1 MRKNEDPHLRYVRKL
16 VLRKRIE
23 LVLLGILIVGII
35 GYAGTGLVY
44 SGVLAAS
51 AERTINTVVSDQNSL
66 NQSFTS
72 INSELSALS
81 TSSTFN
87 AQQAIALVDKSVS
100 NSELA
105 TRTITQDDASLGSVE
120 KQLAANRWLTAIGH
134 SSVDRESTRIA
145 HARDALAA
153 ARTIASDQVLDG
165 RFWHSLYTALGD
177 LDTLNKQSGA
187 GDLASARATLTS
199 MQMDVTIAVQQ
210 STSPGLPTDLHDLMV
225 DLQSFVTD
233 YGKQLDAQLA
243 GDDASVAQ
251 YQASVEAD
259 LTKLSAYDIDKIG
272 KEIDAFYKPLVDRF
286 NSQIAAATA

>member
-1 MRKNEDPHLRYVRKL
+1 MRKNQDPHLRYGRKL

-23 LVLLGILIVGII
+23 LVALGILIIGII
-35 GYAGTGLVY
+35 GYAGSGIAY

-51 AERTINTVVSDQNSL
+51 AERTINTVVSHQNSL

-87 AQQAIALVDKSVS
+87 AQQAITLVDKSVS

-105 TRTITQDDASLGSVE
+105 TRTINEDDASLSSVE
-120 KQLAANRWLTAIGH
+120 GQLAGNRWLTAIARTN
-134 SSVDRESTRIA
+134 VDRESTRVA

-177 LDTLNKQSGA
+177 LDALNKQSGG
-187 GDLASARATLTS
+187 GDLTSARATLNR
-199 MQMDVTIAVQQ
+199 MQTDVNMAVQQ
-210 STSPGLPTDLHDLMV
+210 STSPGLPADLHDLMV

-251 YQASVEAD
+251 YQAGVEAD
-259 LTKLSAYDIDKIG
+259 LTKLGAYDIDKIG
-272 KEIDAFYKPLVDRF
+272 KEIDSFYKPLIVRF